1 MHADKSYRDEFHK
14 AGYDFEEEYFHR
26 VNAALIARIRAERAA
41 GVLPPLAFRQALP
54 SPPPDR
60 LEKLL
65 GVIFKPL
72 PTGIYS
78 FPV

>member
-1 MHADKSYRDEFHK
+1 MHLETYRDEFHH
-14 AGYDFEEEYFHR
+14 AGYDQEEEYFHR
-26 VNAALIARIRAERAA
+26 VNAELIARLREDRAA
-41 GVLPPLAFRQALP
+41 GRILPVAYLRALP
-54 SPPPDR
+54 SPPPAK
-60 LEKLL
+60 LEKWI